1 MNMQYARG
9 ISTAFH
15 VRKLCI
21 RPRHELVPQRCD
33 SRRLQARAALA
44 VGLEG
49 IDASTASEVVNA
61 LKGPTLSEM
70 LGCAQ
75 SALQVLSDAWV
86 SATTPLAV
94 FGPDRWGLSLL
105 FYVAVGLL
113 AYNLIIAAPKQ

>member
-1 MNMQYARG
+1 
-9 ISTAFH
+9 
-15 VRKLCI
+15 
-21 RPRHELVPQRCD
+21 
-33 SRRLQARAALA
+33 
-44 VGLEG
+44 
-49 IDASTASEVVNA
+49 
-61 LKGPTLSEM
+61 M

>member
-61 LKGPTLSEM
+61 LKV
-70 LGCAQ
+70 C
-75 SALQVLSDAWV
+75 DADGGRTCV
-86 SATTPLAV
+86 CFGGTRLCQRQRCTP
-94 FGPDRWGLSLL
+94 
-105 FYVAVGLL
+105 
-113 AYNLIIAAPKQ
+113 AYMCGMH